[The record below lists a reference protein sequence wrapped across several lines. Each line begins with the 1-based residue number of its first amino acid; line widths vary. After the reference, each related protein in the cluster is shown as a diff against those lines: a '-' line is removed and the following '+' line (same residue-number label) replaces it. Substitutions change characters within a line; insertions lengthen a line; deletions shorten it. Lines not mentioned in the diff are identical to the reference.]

1 LLRQVADIIEKQNLS
16 SSETR
21 ELVKELEKKKDKT
34 ATNKHNTAHTYLR
47 KKLSKKIPSIEDA
60 EEREQIRN
68 SLLELKELVDKL
80 LDTLSY

>member
-1 LLRQVADIIEKQNLS
+1 MEKQNLS

-21 ELVKELEKKKDKT
+21 ELVKELEKKKDKLPQ
-34 ATNKHNTAHTYLR
+34 TNIIQPILTSV